1 MHKHEQENFLEDLRN
16 KRSLTLAERSRA
28 GLGAE
33 TKPYIVIEFLP
44 SAAYTWGP
52 RKDDSMGGNQLVVM
66 ARAMSLPCM
75 LPDPTETSPLHIQ
88 IFRDVACQGPSLTVP
103 ISALPHFAGLQLAVV
118 QRIAYP
124 HLCQSP
130 PSAPYPSTIKTRVG
144 FFSILAYFTSQ
155 WPWVFLGDCIYVLT
169 CRKDQ

>member
-16 KRSLTLAERSRA
+16 KRSLTLAERPRA

-52 RKDDSMGGNQLVVM
+52 RKNDSMGGNQLAMM

-75 LPDPTETSPLHIQ
+75 LLDPTETSPLHIQ

-103 ISALPHFAGLQLAVV
+103 ISAFPHFAGLQLAVV
-118 QRIAYP
+118 QQIAYP

-130 PSAPYPSTIKTRVG
+130 LVCPVPLHYKDKSRL
-144 FFSILAYFTSQ
+144 FFHPGLLYITMALGL
-155 WPWVFLGDCIYVLT
+155 PWGLCLCSDM
-169 CRKDQ
+169 